1 MAMNRMRVPRRRG
14 RDRRPEKKKRC
25 KLCGR
30 KVEVIDYKDVDLISS
45 FMTERAKMVPRRTS
59 GNCAKH
65 QRILARAIKRART
78 MALVPYNVD

>member
-1 MAMNRMRVPRRRG
+1 MALTRGRNTRRRG

-25 KLCGR
+25 KLCGK

-45 FMTERAKMVPRRTS
+45 FMTDRAKMVPRRTS

-65 QRILARAIKRART
+65 QRALARAIKRART
-78 MALVPYNVD
+78 VALVPYTVD